1 MNQKQMINKCKEIGL
16 EVTLPLLYRQGKRN
30 GFLVRNGSDGRE
42 RYDINEEKFNTW
54 LSNFT
59 VDDSYLPVGE
69 TARKN
74 NIPYSGLKY
83 QLLKNNCEMKKLG
96 IVRGGLLYA
105 KRTDIERAI
114 ASYSRRPKK

>member
-1 MNQKQMINKCKEIGL
+1 MINKCKEIGL

-59 VDDSYLPVGE
+59 VDSDYLPVGE
-69 TARKN
+69 TARKH

-83 QLLKNNCEMKKLG
+83 QLQKNNCEMKKLG

>member
-59 VDDSYLPVGE
+59 VDSDYLPVGE
-69 TARKN
+69 TARKH

-83 QLLKNNCEMKKLG
+83 QLQKNNCEMKKLG